1 MLKAREALSKYDQN
15 KQLAEKYIDRTVE
28 PRISLAMEDA
38 KSITLEGVDKWYVGS
53 SIKFSR
59 KYGDSFQRDVTSK
72 VIGTLEEAGYKVDR
86 ETTIAGNEYSDG
98 KVVYTIDW
106 SEGNGKETI

>member
-38 KSITLEGVDKWYVGS
+38 KSITL
-53 SIKFSR
+53 
-59 KYGDSFQRDVTSK
+59 
-72 VIGTLEEAGYKVDR
+72 
-86 ETTIAGNEYSDG
+86 
-98 KVVYTIDW
+98 
-106 SEGNGKETI
+106 